1 MNKTKTALAAVALV
15 LSTAAQARYQ
25 PPEQAA
31 NRAEILDSLR
41 WHIVTNPGFCFAR
54 SWLAI
59 C

>member
-1 MNKTKTALAAVALV
+1 MKKTTLALALVALT

-25 PPEQAA
+25 PAEQAA

-41 WHIVTNPGFCFAR
+41 WHIVMNPGFCFAR
-54 SWLAI
+54 SWLEI